1 MATQLP
7 SGKSLLQV
15 TPPLH
20 KAAASLPTQCH
31 DSSFV
36 LKPVQEASARL
47 KTLPGYPLPQ
57 DTGTP
62 RFFLSVFKSVM
73 EGLPSL
79 VRVWLSKLSRGESV
93 IFPACMSHMAISDG
107 PEYRPGS

>member
-1 MATQLP
+1 MAIQLP
-7 SGKSLLQV
+7 SGKSLLRV
-15 TPPLH
+15 TLPVH
-20 KAAASLPTQCH
+20 KATGSLPAQHH

-36 LKPVQEASARL
+36 LKPVQEASGV

-62 RFFLSVFKSVM
+62 RSFLSVFKSVM

-79 VRVWLSKLSRGESV
+79 VRVWLPQLSRGELV
-93 IFPACMSHMAISDG
+93 IFPACLSHMAISDG
-107 PEYRPGS
+107 PEYSPGS